1 MSTARTPA
9 ADSAPI
15 VQTGATP
22 RSRFIPASS
31 VSFIAES
38 RRSPDQAPL
47 DAAVAAARR
56 KYATRDPAINRIAA
70 MCSRSRCA

>member
-38 RRSPDQAPL
+38 SRSPDQAPPD
-47 DAAVAAARR
+47 DAATAARR
-56 KYATRDPAINRIAA
+56 KNATRDPAINRIATT
-70 MCSRSRCA
+70 CSRSRCA